1 MNQSQNPNWF
11 YDQFSKIFTDAAS
24 VAQGV
29 RREAEQ
35 LFKSQAEKFVNDM
48 DLVKRE
54 DFDAVREMA
63 ARAREENTALSARIA
78 ALEEELAKARSGS
91 GAAAGPSETPPA
103 SAGETSPAAAKRRSA
118 SAPPSAS
125 AARRR
130 KPSEGGPGP
139 GEGLGG

>member
-63 ARAREENTALSARIA
+63 SRAREENAALTARLA
-78 ALEEELAKARSGS
+78 ALETELAGLRSGS
-91 GAAAGPSETPPA
+91 PAPSAETVADNGP
-103 SAGETSPAAAKRRSA
+103 AKRRA
-118 SAPPSAS
+118 TGPSS
-125 AARRR
+125 STSGRRR
-130 KPSEGGPGP
+130 TRPEGGPGP
-139 GEGLGG
+139 TEGTDG